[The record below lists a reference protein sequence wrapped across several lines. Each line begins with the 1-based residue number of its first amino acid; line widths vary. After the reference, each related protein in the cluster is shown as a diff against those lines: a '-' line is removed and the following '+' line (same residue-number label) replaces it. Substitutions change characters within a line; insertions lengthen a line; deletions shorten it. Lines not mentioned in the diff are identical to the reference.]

1 MTPRANVQASVRAA
15 RHRVPPPGRRLT
27 VLGAL
32 GESLVTIGAL
42 LLLFL
47 GWQQWWNPLVLA
59 GEQAS
64 AAAAQSSSW
73 MAQARASAP
82 LAAPGATP
90 AATIPAATNA
100 PSPSP
105 SVTAAAAPPVMKP
118 VAPAHAF
125 AVLYVPRFGANYKRV
140 IKETV
145 DEATVLNSY
154 TSGIGHYPG
163 TQMPGGVG
171 NFAIAGHDTGWGNA
185 LIDVTKLQLGD
196 KIYIQT
202 KDGWY
207 TYAFRNFEYVQPSAV
222 SVLWPVPRAQDV
234 TPADR
239 LITITTCNPP
249 WHAAERVITYGIFDS
264 WQPLSAGAPAAIAAA
279 AGQRG

>member
-1 MTPRANVQASVRAA
+1 M
-15 RHRVPPPGRRLT
+15 
-27 VLGAL
+27 L
-32 GESLVTIGAL
+32 GESLITVGAV

-59 GEQAS
+59 GEQAN
-64 AAAAQSSSW
+64 AAAAQSSRW
-73 MAQARASAP
+73 MSQARASVP
-82 LAAPGATP
+82 STP
-90 AATIPAATNA
+90 AGAVPAATNA

-105 SVTAAAAPPVMKP
+105 SVTAAAPPVMKP

-125 AVLYVPRFGANYKRV
+125 AVLYVPRFGASYKRV

-207 TYAFRNFEYVQPSAV
+207 TYEFRNFEYVQPSAV
-222 SVLWPVPRAQDV
+222 SVLWPVPRTQNV
-234 TPADR
+234 TPTDR

-249 WHAAERVITYGIFDS
+249 WHAAERVITYGVFDS
-264 WQPLSAGAPAAIAAA
+264 WQPLSAGAPSAIATAV
-279 AGQRG
+279 GRGG